1 MPTRRISASRT
12 ARTCPNE
19 FAHDARIHP
28 GQRTL
33 VTPYLP
39 SDEHVRHFGVA
50 PFTRVRVCL
59 FCTAAVLRETER
71 TGTTHFVHGLTAAD
85 LDAAG
90 LPSPREETAHVKV
103 KQRTSS

>member
-1 MPTRRISASRT
+1 MPARRISAART

-19 FAHDARIHP
+19 FAHDGRIHP

-33 VTPYLP
+33 VTTYFP
-39 SDEHVRHFGVA
+39 SDEHVRDFGVA

-59 FCTAAVLRETER
+59 HCTSSKLRETER
-71 TGTTHFVHGLTAAD
+71 TGTTRFIHGVLDAD

-90 LPSPREETAHVKV
+90 LTPARADTAHVKV
-103 KQRTSS
+103 EQRASA